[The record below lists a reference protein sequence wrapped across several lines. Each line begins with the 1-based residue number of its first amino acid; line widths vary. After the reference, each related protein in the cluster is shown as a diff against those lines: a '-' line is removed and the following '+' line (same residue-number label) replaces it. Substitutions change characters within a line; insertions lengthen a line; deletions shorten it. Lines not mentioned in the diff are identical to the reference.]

1 MSRIC
6 TLEGPFNYTISDNA
20 AKLSAMFDVND
31 ALGQMV
37 YGGRWPLVK
46 RAACKIATDAI
57 DSPFMFQI
65 RNFDAPEAVEMD
77 PVLARIWGPNDEA
90 GAAIL
95 GRPCW
100 NTLKGCLGA
109 EKKTLANVIKSDELE
124 KSRVKSVMNF
134 IDKLKDLNLSSK
146 ELTELYFNISYLANY
161 MDFDKVFD
169 RIKRQNPAMNDDE
182 VAVNAFFGILAEN
195 PRPTLTAD
203 KEKDLS
209 GIAWDYVRAALIRLM
224 EIRGYWTAI
233 NNAARNRAGAI
244 GSQAGAA
251 TATTEPS
258 LQYYAMDTAKY
269 NEQDAEAAAQR
280 AIDAAA
286 VEIAAEESAA
296 FDYSKLLIPALG
308 LGALLLLG

>member
-1 MSRIC
+1 MSCIC

-65 RNFDAPEAVEMD
+65 RNFDAPEAVALD
-77 PVLARIWGPNDEA
+77 PVLARIWGPNDRA
-90 GAAIL
+90 GVAIL

-109 EKKTLANVIKSDELE
+109 EKKTLASVLNSDELE
-124 KSRVKSVMNF
+124 KSRVKSVINF
-134 IDKLKDLNLSSK
+134 VDKLSNFSKDQIIK
-146 ELTELYFNISYLANY
+146 LYANAGLLINY
-161 MDFDKVFD
+161 MDFDKIFD
-169 RIKRQNPAMNDDE
+169 RMKKQNPSLNDDE
-182 VAVNAFFGILAEN
+182 AAVNAFFGILAEN
-195 PRPTLTAD
+195 PRPTMTAD
-203 KEKDLS
+203 KEFDEAGVS
-209 GIAWDYVRAALIRLM
+209 WDWARACLIRLM
-224 EIRGYWTAI
+224 EIRGFWPSI
-233 NNAARNRAGAI
+233 NAAARNRAGAI

-258 LQYYAMDTAKY
+258 LQYYAMDTANY

-286 VEIAAEESAA
+286 VEIAAEETAV
-296 FDYSKLLIPALG
+296 FDYSKLLLPALG
-308 LGALLLLG
+308 IGALLLLG

>member
-6 TLEGPFNYTISDNA
+6 TLEGPFNYTNSDNA

-65 RNFDAPEAVEMD
+65 RNFDAPEAVAMD
-77 PVLARIWGPNDEA
+77 PVLRRIWGPNDEA

-109 EKKTLANVIKSDELE
+109 EKKTLANVINSDELE
-124 KSRVKSVMNF
+124 KSRVKSVINF
-134 IDKLKDLNLSSK
+134 INKLKELGLSEK
-146 ELTELYFNISYLANY
+146 KLKELYFDVTYLASY

-169 RIKRQNPAMNDDE
+169 RIKNQNPAMNDDE

-195 PRPTLTAD
+195 PRPTMTAD
-203 KEKDLS
+203 KDFDAA
-209 GIAWDYVRAALIRLM
+209 GIAWDWVRAALIRLM
-224 EIRGYWTAI
+224 EVRGYWTAI

-258 LQYYAMDTAKY
+258 LQFYAMDTARY

-286 VEIAAEESAA
+286 VEIAAEETSG
-296 FDYSKLLIPALG
+296 FDFSKLLIPAVAV
-308 LGALLLLG
+308 GALLLLG